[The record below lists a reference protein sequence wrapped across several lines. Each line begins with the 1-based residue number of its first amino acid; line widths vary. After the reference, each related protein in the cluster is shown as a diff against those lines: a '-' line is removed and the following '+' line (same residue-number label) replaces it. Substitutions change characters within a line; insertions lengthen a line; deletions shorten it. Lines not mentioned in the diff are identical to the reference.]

1 MTKELPDWAKSIM
14 AQALMEIETVS
25 DIDKVVAKVEGTAVH
40 YHKKAWKNFKE
51 LVKLKKEMLV
61 TRGKN

>member
-14 AQALMEIETVS
+14 AQALMEIEKVS

-40 YHKKAWKNFKE
+40 YDKKAWKNFKE
-51 LVKLKKEMLV
+51 LVKSKKKMLES
-61 TRGKN
+61 RGNY